1 MCGMEWVQGDRLALR
16 MLLLRRIRRR
26 EARIFENGLFY

>member
-16 MLLLRRIRRR
+16 MLLLRRIGRR
-26 EARIFENGLFY
+26 EARMFDNGLLY